1 MAPHVKGA
9 PAALVTNQA
18 KQFNLPNL
26 PPTVNFNNNGTF
38 DMNFITQTLQQTI
51 LALSMLTQHIE
62 KYSPDIILVQEAK
75 LRPIHNIRIANCTS
89 YRNDCVADGHAA
101 GGGTLIL
108 IKNSINHFNP
118 PIPQL
123 QYSEAT
129 IVTINPPNFNPLTII
144 SIYIPPSS
152 DNRLFT
158 LDIEILRTV
167 GMNEVHCKMCN
178 SGLDMQVLKGKSG
191 LAITFVLKCFACP
204 YRVEFSS
211 SNFHEGTQIATINTR
226 FVYAMRSIGKGAE
239 AGRMFCGVMN
249 LPQPPTRFA
258 PYAVAVD
265 GTWQKRGYTSLNGVV
280 TVTSIDTGKVIDV
293 DILSKY
299 CACKNL
305 PFHEKDCKRNYVGS
319 SGAMEIQ
326 GASKIFQRSLSLHNA
341 RYITYLGDGDCKAN
355 EYPIEKL
362 ECIGHVMK
370 RMGTRLHRLKA
381 QLKGQILSDG
391 KCLSGKNRLT
401 EHEIDNLQSYY
412 GSAIRRNHSSVQNM
426 RQAIWAI
433 FLHKLSTDEYPQ
445 HGFCPIG
452 EDSWCGFK
460 KAEASGKSYKHKNS
474 LPVAVVEA
482 MRPIFRDLSHPDLL
496 KKCLH
501 GKTQNPNESFHNV
514 VWSGVPKATFV
525 QIETLSLGVYDAVCS
540 FNDGNV
546 SKLKM
551 LQKMGVEPGEFSV
564 SAMKLLDRERLM
576 KAIYA
581 FSGRSKKIRKDKRR
595 KRKKEE
601 DNIKKNK
608 RLSTSHPLLRLT
620 EKIAFGFQR
629 GRSTGAVF
637 LDIQKAFDRVW
648 IGGLIYKLII
658 NNFPFALIHII
669 NSYLTNRSYQV
680 RVKDSLSNVYNV
692 NIGALQGNLLGPII
706 FNIYINDIPT
716 HPQTSLN
723 IYADDTAIA
732 TTYKNHKYITKQ
744 LNNHLMLLEI

>member
-1 MAPHVKGA
+1 
-9 PAALVTNQA
+9 
-18 KQFNLPNL
+18 
-26 PPTVNFNNNGTF
+26 
-38 DMNFITQTLQQTI
+38 
-51 LALSMLTQHIE
+51 
-62 KYSPDIILVQEAK
+62 
-75 LRPIHNIRIANCTS
+75 
-89 YRNDCVADGHAA
+89 
-101 GGGTLIL
+101 
-108 IKNSINHFNP
+108 
-118 PIPQL
+118 
-123 QYSEAT
+123 
-129 IVTINPPNFNPLTII
+129 
-144 SIYIPPSS
+144 
-152 DNRLFT
+152 
-158 LDIEILRTV
+158 
-167 GMNEVHCKMCN
+167 MCN

-191 LAITFVLKCFACP
+191 LAITFVLKCFVCP

-249 LPQPPTRFA
+249 LPQPPTRFS
-258 PYAVAVD
+258 PYD
-265 GTWQKRGYTSLNGVV
+265 KRILNAAKLVYED
-280 TVTSIDTGKVIDV
+280 SIQNAAK
-293 DILSKY
+293 
-299 CACKNL
+299 
-305 PFHEKDCKRNYVGS
+305 NYVGS

-341 RYITYLGDGDCKAN
+341 RYITYLGDGDCKAFDAVKRKEINGN
-355 EYPIEKL
+355 EYPIGKL

-370 RMGTRLHRLKA
+370 RMGTRLRRFKA

-460 KAEASGKSYKHKNS
+460 KVEASGKSYKHKNS
-474 LPVAVVEA
+474 LLVAVVEA
-482 MRPIFRDLSHPDLL
+482 MRPIFRGLSHPDLL

-514 VWSGVPKATFV
+514 IWSRVPKATFV

-551 LQKMGVEPGEFSV
+551 LQKMGVERGEYSV

-581 FSGRSKKIRKDKRR
+581 FSGRSKKIRKEKK
-595 KRKKEE
+595 KRKKE

-608 RLSTSHPLLRLT
+608 V
-620 EKIAFGFQR
+620 K
-629 GRSTGAVF
+629 TGATVQDLFDEVKIYTKATVF
-637 LDIQKAFDRVW
+637 
-648 IGGLIYKLII
+648 
-658 NNFPFALIHII
+658 
-669 NSYLTNRSYQV
+669 
-680 RVKDSLSNVYNV
+680 SN
-692 NIGALQGNLLGPII
+692 
-706 FNIYINDIPT
+706 
-716 HPQTSLN
+716 
-723 IYADDTAIA
+723 
-732 TTYKNHKYITKQ
+732 
-744 LNNHLMLLEI
+744 

>member
-1 MAPHVKGA
+1 
-9 PAALVTNQA
+9 
-18 KQFNLPNL
+18 
-26 PPTVNFNNNGTF
+26 
-38 DMNFITQTLQQTI
+38 
-51 LALSMLTQHIE
+51 
-62 KYSPDIILVQEAK
+62 
-75 LRPIHNIRIANCTS
+75 
-89 YRNDCVADGHAA
+89 
-101 GGGTLIL
+101 
-108 IKNSINHFNP
+108 
-118 PIPQL
+118 
-123 QYSEAT
+123 
-129 IVTINPPNFNPLTII
+129 
-144 SIYIPPSS
+144 
-152 DNRLFT
+152 
-158 LDIEILRTV
+158 
-167 GMNEVHCKMCN
+167 
-178 SGLDMQVLKGKSG
+178 
-191 LAITFVLKCFACP
+191 
-204 YRVEFSS
+204 
-211 SNFHEGTQIATINTR
+211 
-226 FVYAMRSIGKGAE
+226 MRSIGKGAE

-249 LPQPPTRFA
+249 LLQPPTRFS
-258 PYAVAVD
+258 PY
-265 GTWQKRGYTSLNGVV
+265 GKRILNAAKLVYED
-280 TVTSIDTGKVIDV
+280 SIQNAAKEAICENEGKVIDV

-326 GASKIFQRSLSLHNA
+326 GASKMFQRSLSLHNA
-341 RYITYLGDGDCKAN
+341 RYITYLGNGDCKAFDAIKKKNIYGN

-370 RMGTRLHRLKA
+370 RMGTRLRRLKA

-391 KCLSGKNRLT
+391 KSLSGKNRLT

-412 GSAIRRNHSSVQNM
+412 GSAAIRRNHSSVQNM

-433 FLHKLSTDEYPQ
+433 FLHELSTDEYHQ

-514 VWSGVPKATFV
+514 VWSRVPKATFV

-564 SAMKLLDRERLM
+564 SAMKLLDRERLI

-581 FSGRSKKIRKDKRR
+581 FSGCSKKIRKDK
-595 KRKKEE
+595 KKKKKKKEE

-608 RLSTSHPLLRLT
+608 VKTGYSAGSFD
-620 EKIAFGFQR
+620 EVKIYTKA
-629 GRSTGAVF
+629 TVF
-637 LDIQKAFDRVW
+637 
-648 IGGLIYKLII
+648 
-658 NNFPFALIHII
+658 
-669 NSYLTNRSYQV
+669 
-680 RVKDSLSNVYNV
+680 SN
-692 NIGALQGNLLGPII
+692 
-706 FNIYINDIPT
+706 
-716 HPQTSLN
+716 
-723 IYADDTAIA
+723 
-732 TTYKNHKYITKQ
+732 
-744 LNNHLMLLEI
+744 

>member
-1 MAPHVKGA
+1 MSRK
-9 PAALVTNQA
+9 
-18 KQFNLPNL
+18 KQQSA
-26 PPTVNFNNNGTF
+26 F
-38 DMNFITQTLQQTI
+38 DKVSEFDKRRI
-51 LALSMLTQHIE
+51 LAYQDCGLS
-62 KYSPDIILVQEAK
+62 
-75 LRPIHNIRIANCTS
+75 
-89 YRNDCVADGHAA
+89 
-101 GGGTLIL
+101 
-108 IKNSINHFNP
+108 
-118 PIPQL
+118 
-123 QYSEAT
+123 
-129 IVTINPPNFNPLTII
+129 
-144 SIYIPPSS
+144 
-152 DNRLFT
+152 
-158 LDIEILRTV
+158 LRTV

-211 SNFHEGTQIATINTR
+211 NFHEGTQIATINTR
-226 FVYAMRSIGKGAE
+226 FVYAMRSIGKGTE

-249 LPQPPTRFA
+249 LPQPPTRFS
-258 PYAVAVD
+258 PYGKRILNAAKLVYEDSIQNAAKEAICENEGNKNIAVAVD

-280 TVTSIDTGKVIDV
+280 TVTSIDTGKVIDA

-305 PFHEKDCKRNYVGS
+305 PFHGKDCKRNYVGS

-341 RYITYLGDGDCKAN
+341 RYITYLGDGDCKAFDAVKKKNIYGN
-355 EYPIEKL
+355 EYSIEKL

-370 RMGTRLHRLKA
+370 RMGTRLRRLKA

-401 EHEIDNLQSYY
+401 EHEIKNLQSYY

-426 RQAIWAI
+426 WQAIWAI

-501 GKTQNPNESFHNV
+501 GKTQNPNESFHNI
-514 VWSGVPKATFV
+514 VWSRVPKATFV

-581 FSGRSKKIRKDKRR
+581 FSRRSKKIRKDKRR
-595 KRKKEE
+595 
-601 DNIKKNK
+601 
-608 RLSTSHPLLRLT
+608 
-620 EKIAFGFQR
+620 
-629 GRSTGAVF
+629 
-637 LDIQKAFDRVW
+637 
-648 IGGLIYKLII
+648 
-658 NNFPFALIHII
+658 
-669 NSYLTNRSYQV
+669 
-680 RVKDSLSNVYNV
+680 
-692 NIGALQGNLLGPII
+692 
-706 FNIYINDIPT
+706 
-716 HPQTSLN
+716 
-723 IYADDTAIA
+723 
-732 TTYKNHKYITKQ
+732 
-744 LNNHLMLLEI
+744 

>member
-1 MAPHVKGA
+1 MQRLQKVIKKRKGKYYPRKNTINSKVSTTDCKLNA
-9 PAALVTNQA
+9 QA
-18 KQFNLPNL
+18 EHAHDSKQSCAKEKKILDLNESFSSFGDSVGILNAIMNLN
-26 PPTVNFNNNGTF
+26 
-38 DMNFITQTLQQTI
+38 I
-51 LALSMLTQHIE
+51 LAFVF
-62 KYSPDIILVQEAK
+62 K
-75 LRPIHNIRIANCTS
+75 
-89 YRNDCVADGHAA
+89 
-101 GGGTLIL
+101 
-108 IKNSINHFNP
+108 
-118 PIPQL
+118 
-123 QYSEAT
+123 
-129 IVTINPPNFNPLTII
+129 
-144 SIYIPPSS
+144 
-152 DNRLFT
+152 
-158 LDIEILRTV
+158 
-167 GMNEVHCKMCN
+167 NEVHCKMCK
-178 SGLDMQVLKGKSG
+178 SGLDMQVLKGKSE

-226 FVYAMRSIGKGAE
+226 FVYAMRSIVKGAE

-249 LPQPPTRFA
+249 LPQPLTRFS
-258 PYAVAVD
+258 PYGKRILNAAKLVYEDSIQNAAQEAIWENEGNKNIAVDVD
-265 GTWQKRGYTSLNGVV
+265 GTWHKRGYTSLNGVV
-280 TVTSIDTGKVIDV
+280 TVISIDTGKVIDV

-326 GASKIFQRSLSLHNA
+326 GASKIFHRSLSLHNA
-341 RYITYLGDGDCKAN
+341 RYITYLGDGDCKAFDAVKKKNIYGN

-362 ECIGHVMK
+362 ECFGPVMK
-370 RMGTRLHRLKA
+370 RMETKLRRLKA

-514 VWSGVPKATFV
+514 VWSRVPKATFV

-564 SAMKLLDRERLM
+564 SAMKLLDRERPM

-581 FSGRSKKIRKDKRR
+581 FSGRSKKIRKDKREE
-595 KRKKEE
+595 KERKK
-601 DNIKKNK
+601 II
-608 RLSTSHPLLRLT
+608 LR
-620 EKIAFGFQR
+620 KIR
-629 GRSTGAVF
+629 
-637 LDIQKAFDRVW
+637 
-648 IGGLIYKLII
+648 
-658 NNFPFALIHII
+658 
-669 NSYLTNRSYQV
+669 
-680 RVKDSLSNVYNV
+680 
-692 NIGALQGNLLGPII
+692 
-706 FNIYINDIPT
+706 
-716 HPQTSLN
+716 
-723 IYADDTAIA
+723 
-732 TTYKNHKYITKQ
+732 
-744 LNNHLMLLEI
+744 

>member
-1 MAPHVKGA
+1 MSIGEFKKDELRSIADKLK
-9 PAALVTNQA
+9 LVVPDNAKVLDLRELIQESEIYKNDKETYQA
-18 KQFNLPNL
+18 IVDCVLEEINDKRNENENRLE
-26 PPTVNFNNNGTF
+26 
-38 DMNFITQTLQQTI
+38 
-51 LALSMLTQHIE
+51 IE
-62 KYSPDIILVQEAK
+62 KIKLSQLEKELEIAK
-75 LRPIHNIRIANCTS
+75 LHNQSGKKKAFKTKNVPEKLKPEILLNILGEKANNLMIYLRDEDLS
-89 YRNDCVADGHAA
+89 DYNKLKA
-101 GGGTLIL
+101 
-108 IKNSINHFNP
+108 
-118 PIPQL
+118 
-123 QYSEAT
+123 
-129 IVTINPPNFNPLTII
+129 IV
-144 SIYIPPSS
+144 
-152 DNRLFT
+152 
-158 LDIEILRTV
+158 LRTV

-249 LPQPPTRFA
+249 LPQPPTRFS
-258 PYAVAVD
+258 PYGKRILNAAKLVYEDSIQNAAKEAICENEGNKNIAVAVD

-341 RYITYLGDGDCKAN
+341 RYITYLGDGDCKAFDAVKKKNIYGN

-362 ECIGHVMK
+362 ECIGH
-370 RMGTRLHRLKA
+370 
-381 QLKGQILSDG
+381 
-391 KCLSGKNRLT
+391 CLSGKNRLT

-514 VWSGVPKATFV
+514 VWSRVPKATFV
-525 QIETLSLGVYDAVCS
+525 QIETLSLGVYDVVCS

-608 RLSTSHPLLRLT
+608 V
-620 EKIAFGFQR
+620 K
-629 GRSTGAVF
+629 TGYSAGSF
-637 LDIQKAFDRVW
+637 
-648 IGGLIYKLII
+648 
-658 NNFPFALIHII
+658 
-669 NSYLTNRSYQV
+669 
-680 RVKDSLSNVYNV
+680 
-692 NIGALQGNLLGPII
+692 
-706 FNIYINDIPT
+706 
-716 HPQTSLN
+716 
-723 IYADDTAIA
+723 
-732 TTYKNHKYITKQ
+732 
-744 LNNHLMLLEI
+744 

>member
-1 MAPHVKGA
+1 MVYTDAFASESTGFDCGMVTVYGENSLDQRYTTCGPSSLFKWPVLEA
-9 PAALVTNQA
+9 MPTFLQRTQRPAAETKGPVLQRSKVSTTDCKLNAQA
-18 KQFNLPNL
+18 EHAHDSKQSCAKEKKIPDLNESFSSFGDSVGILNAIMNLN
-26 PPTVNFNNNGTF
+26 
-38 DMNFITQTLQQTI
+38 I
-51 LALSMLTQHIE
+51 LAFVF
-62 KYSPDIILVQEAK
+62 K
-75 LRPIHNIRIANCTS
+75 
-89 YRNDCVADGHAA
+89 
-101 GGGTLIL
+101 
-108 IKNSINHFNP
+108 
-118 PIPQL
+118 
-123 QYSEAT
+123 
-129 IVTINPPNFNPLTII
+129 
-144 SIYIPPSS
+144 
-152 DNRLFT
+152 
-158 LDIEILRTV
+158 
-167 GMNEVHCKMCN
+167 NEVHCKMCN

-239 AGRMFCGVMN
+239 AGRVFCGVMN
-249 LPQPPTRFA
+249 LPQPPTRFS

-341 RYITYLGDGDCKAN
+341 RYITYLGDGDCKAFDAVKKKNIYGN

-370 RMGTRLHRLKA
+370 RMGKRLRRLKA

-460 KAEASGKSYKHKNS
+460 RLKH
-474 LPVAVVEA
+474 
-482 MRPIFRDLSHPDLL
+482 
-496 KKCLH
+496 
-501 GKTQNPNESFHNV
+501 
-514 VWSGVPKATFV
+514 

-595 KRKKEE
+595 R
-601 DNIKKNK
+601 
-608 RLSTSHPLLRLT
+608 RR
-620 EKIAFGFQR
+620 
-629 GRSTGAVF
+629 
-637 LDIQKAFDRVW
+637 
-648 IGGLIYKLII
+648 
-658 NNFPFALIHII
+658 
-669 NSYLTNRSYQV
+669 
-680 RVKDSLSNVYNV
+680 
-692 NIGALQGNLLGPII
+692 
-706 FNIYINDIPT
+706 
-716 HPQTSLN
+716 
-723 IYADDTAIA
+723 
-732 TTYKNHKYITKQ
+732 
-744 LNNHLMLLEI
+744 

>member
-1 MAPHVKGA
+1 MPRLQKVFKKRKGKYYPRKNNINSKVSTTDSKLNA
-9 PAALVTNQA
+9 QA
-18 KQFNLPNL
+18 EHAHDSKQSCAKEKKIPNL
-26 PPTVNFNNNGTF
+26 NESFSSFGDSIGILNAI
-38 DMNFITQTLQQTI
+38 MNLNI
-51 LALSMLTQHIE
+51 LAFVF
-62 KYSPDIILVQEAK
+62 K
-75 LRPIHNIRIANCTS
+75 
-89 YRNDCVADGHAA
+89 
-101 GGGTLIL
+101 
-108 IKNSINHFNP
+108 
-118 PIPQL
+118 
-123 QYSEAT
+123 
-129 IVTINPPNFNPLTII
+129 
-144 SIYIPPSS
+144 
-152 DNRLFT
+152 
-158 LDIEILRTV
+158 
-167 GMNEVHCKMCN
+167 NEVHCKMCN

-211 SNFHEGTQIATINTR
+211 SNFHEETQIATINTR
-226 FVYAMRSIGKGAE
+226 FVYAMRSIGKGVE

-249 LPQPPTRFA
+249 LPQPPTRF
-258 PYAVAVD
+258 
-265 GTWQKRGYTSLNGVV
+265 SLYGKQILNASKLVYED
-280 TVTSIDTGKVIDV
+280 SIQNAAKEAICENEGKVIDV

-341 RYITYLGDGDCKAN
+341 RYITYLGDGDCKAFDTVKKKNIYGN

-370 RMGTRLHRLKA
+370 RMGTRLCRLKA

-391 KCLSGKNRLT
+391 KCLSGKNCLT

-445 HGFCPIG
+445 HGFCPIA

-482 MRPIFRDLSHPDLL
+482 KRPIFRGLSHSDLL

-514 VWSGVPKATFV
+514 IWSRVPKATFV
-525 QIETLSLGVYDAVCS
+525 QIETLSLSIYDAVCS

-551 LQKMGVEPGEFSV
+551 LQKMGVKPGEFSV

-608 RLSTSHPLLRLT
+608 V
-620 EKIAFGFQR
+620 K
-629 GRSTGAVF
+629 TGYSAGSF
-637 LDIQKAFDRVW
+637 
-648 IGGLIYKLII
+648 
-658 NNFPFALIHII
+658 
-669 NSYLTNRSYQV
+669 
-680 RVKDSLSNVYNV
+680 
-692 NIGALQGNLLGPII
+692 
-706 FNIYINDIPT
+706 
-716 HPQTSLN
+716 
-723 IYADDTAIA
+723 
-732 TTYKNHKYITKQ
+732 
-744 LNNHLMLLEI
+744 